1 MLEND
6 EMTVFETEDALLAA
20 CFQWHHNNFPEL
32 RGLLFH
38 VPNEL
43 PIAGEKGAI
52 HRNKMKAKGVVKGVS
67 DFVYCY
73 FGQMYFI
80 ELKLPGNTAKNRP
93 TEEQMEFL
101 DIQRKHG
108 AIVGWLTSLEAF
120 QKLINRIHSPGHGYI
135 HNFEIHYFH

>member
-20 CFQWHHNNFPEL
+20 CFQWHWNTFPEL

-43 PIAGEKGAI
+43 PIAGEKGAM

-67 DFVYCY
+67 DFIYHY
-73 FGQMYFI
+73 EGQAYRI
-80 ELKLPGNTAKNRP
+80 EVKLPGNKP
-93 TEEQMEFL
+93 TKGQLEFL
-101 DIQRKHG
+101 EVNMWHG
-108 AIVGWLTSLEAF
+108 AVVGWLDSLSAF
-120 QKLINRIHSPGHGYI
+120 KRLIISIHESPLYST
-135 HNFEIHYFH
+135 NDIHYFH